1 MLALAPFAATA
12 AAVDPAQSAL
22 VDPAQNAAVD
32 TAQVAPVK
40 PAQVAGRVQDALG
53 RPLAGVALLLK
64 SASGATV
71 GKTASDADGRFA
83 FSGVARGTYA
93 VVADKHGFST
103 ATSIVSLNADA
114 GAETTLTLAAQQA
127 LEVQVAATRLNRSRN
142 GLSPKTGG
150 SVYRFDAKAVQSM
163 PQGDSTAFNQV
174 LLQAP
179 GVANDSYGQLH
190 IRGDHANLQYR
201 VDGVILPEGI
211 SGFGQALDTRFASS
225 IDLLTGA
232 LPAQY
237 GYRTAGVIEIAT
249 KNRFEPGGKIDFYGG
264 SHATFNPSIEYGNSV
279 GKLSY
284 YVSGS
289 LLGNDVGIE
298 NPTPGRDAIH
308 DQTRQAKGF
317 AYLSYL
323 LSPTTRVS
331 AMFGSYDGKF
341 QIPNNPGQTPDPNFL
356 AAAGIAG
363 FDSATLDENQR
374 ESNRYG
380 VVSLQS
386 TIGDNFDYQV
396 SLFTRYTKVHF
407 SPDPIGDLVF
417 NGVASD
423 VLRSSASS
431 GVQADGSYRLNAAH
445 TLRMGLFASTE
456 SVRSDNAS
464 TVFPVDTSGNVT
476 GAPFTLNDNSASSG
490 NSLLGAYLQDEWRAT
505 DKLTVNYGARVDQV
519 DAFVKE
525 SQLSPR
531 LGLVYKATPA
541 TTLHAGYA
549 RYFTP
554 PPTELVAPTTVAL
567 FDGTSNAQPGSLDSP
582 VKSERSH
589 YFDLG
594 ATHQLTHEVALGID
608 TFYKRSTH
616 LIDEGQF
623 GQALIFT
630 PFNYARGKVYGVE
643 LTADYKSDNL
653 AAYLNL
659 AHTVSLATDI
669 ESAQFAFDPDELA
682 YIADHWVHA
691 DHDQAYTASAGAS
704 YTWSDVRWSADAIFG
719 SGLRAGFANTE
730 HLPAY
735 VQVDLGAT
743 HRFRVPGL
751 GAIDGRLAIV
761 NAFDRVYEIRD
772 GSGIGV
778 GAPQYG
784 PRRGVFVGV
793 SKSF

>member
-1 MLALAPFAATA
+1 MLALASCVTHAAPLESAQVETATA
-12 AAVDPAQSAL
+12 A
-22 VDPAQNAAVD
+22 
-32 TAQVAPVK
+32 QVEG
-40 PAQVAGRVQDALG
+40 QVQDALG
-53 RPLAGVALLLK
+53 RPLAGVALVLK
-64 SASGATV
+64 TVSGTSV
-71 GKTASDADGRFA
+71 GKATSNADGHFK

-93 VVADKHGFST
+93 VEADKQGFDTGT
-103 ATSIVSLNADA
+103 AIVTVAASMNVA
-114 GAETTLTLAAQQA
+114 TTVTLAAQQA
-127 LEVQVAATRLNRSRN
+127 LEVQVAAARLNHSRN
-142 GLSPKTGG
+142 GLSPQTGG
-150 SVYRFDAKAVQSM
+150 SVYRFDAKDVAAL

-179 GVANDSYGQLH
+179 GVANDSFGQLH

-201 VDGVILPEGI
+201 INGVILPEGI
-211 SGFGQALDTRFASS
+211 SGFGQALDTRFAKS

-237 GYRTAGVIEIAT
+237 GDRTAGVIEIET
-249 KNRFEPGGKIDFYGG
+249 KSQFEPGGHIDLYGG
-264 SHATFNPSIEYGNSV
+264 SHGTFNPSFDYGNTV

-298 NPTPGRDAIH
+298 NPTPNRDAIH

-323 LSPTTRVS
+323 LSPTTRIS
-331 AMFGSYDGKF
+331 AMLGSYDGKF

-356 AAAGIAG
+356 AGAGVAG
-363 FDSATLDENQR
+363 FDSASLNEQQR
-374 ESNRYG
+374 ETNRYG
-380 VVSLQS
+380 IISLQS

-407 SPDPIGDLVF
+407 TPDPIGDLVF

-423 VLRSSASS
+423 VLRSSSS
-431 GVQADGSYRLNAAH
+431 TGLQADGSYHLNAAH
-445 TLRMGLFASTE
+445 TLRMGLVASSE
-456 SVRSDNAS
+456 NIRSNNAS
-464 TVFPVDTSGNVT
+464 TVFPVDSSGNVS
-476 GAPFTLNDNSASSG
+476 GAPFTLTDNSAKNG
-490 NSLLGAYLQDEWRAT
+490 NTLVGAYLQDEWRAT

-531 LGLVYKATPA
+531 LGLVYKATPQ

-567 FDGTSNAQPGSLDSP
+567 FDGTSNQQPGSLDSP
-582 VKSERSH
+582 IKSERSH
-589 YFDLG
+589 YFDIG
-594 ATHQLTHEVALGID
+594 ATHQLTHELGLGID

-616 LIDEGQF
+616 LLDEGQF

-669 ESAQFAFDPDELA
+669 ESAQFAFDPAELA

-704 YTWSDVRWSADAIFG
+704 YTWANIRWSADAIFG

-743 HRFRVPGL
+743 HRFRVAGL
-751 GAIDGRLAIV
+751 GAIDGRIAVV
-761 NAFDRVYEIRD
+761 NALDRVYEIRD